1 MLEDPLEALAADGA
15 KPDMFVPIDAR
26 SAAFFAVVQMQ
37 GANRFEHAMF
47 LGIFL
52 PSLES
57 AETRKI
63 ITCRMRMAGI
73 ETDPD
78 PHRLAGPLE
87 HPSELFHA
95 PAQTRPLSSGVLE
108 QQPRVLSADLLGYL
122 GHPIDDPLHP

>member
-1 MLEDPLEALAADGA
+1 ML
-15 KPDMFVPIDAR
+15 
-26 SAAFFAVVQMQ
+26 
-37 GANRFEHAMF
+37 

-78 PHRLAGPLE
+78 THRLAGPLE
-87 HPSELFHA
+87 HPPELFHT

-108 QQPRVLSADLLGYL
+108 QQPRLLSADLLGYL